1 MTARQQ
7 VQGMHPSLIKEHLA
21 HLECYN
27 IVEPSK
33 TTWALSKKQAL
44 SNRQARLA
52 GQDNETKNRHSYES
66 RAVAFTSLR
75 SYLQMLMQEGY
86 LLAERKTITEGFI
99 AEVNDR
105 EDELLFV
112 KRSLPSSTEAKIF
125 STDVQDLLLPLWLVE
140 LVLIRYARE
149 NPNAAR
155 REWTRDACYC
165 LCYSITFFFII
176 GVFALS
182 AVLAV
187 YLAVYFFF
195 LVVMSEE
202 EIRKSPFV
210 GLVNDFL
217 TLLFVK
223 WGGGSG
229 AEVRKA
235 EGGGSHQCLAINK

>member
-1 MTARQQ
+1 
-7 VQGMHPSLIKEHLA
+7 MHPSLIKEHLA
-21 HLECYN
+21 HHLEWFN
-27 IVEPSK
+27 NVVFPSK

-44 SNRQARLA
+44 SNRQARFA

-75 SYLQMLMQEGY
+75 SYLQMLMQSEGY
-86 LLAERKTITEGFI
+86 MLAESTTITEGFF

-210 GLVNDFL
+210 GLVNEFL